1 MKKKEKNT
9 AKCIFKHRLRYS
21 WLWQIPS
28 VHTGFPWPVI
38 RLTHHA
44 DLREENKMGTV
55 ANISVRDIKV
65 QVLSVQAYLQYGI

>member
-1 MKKKEKNT
+1 M
-9 AKCIFKHRLRYS
+9 
-21 WLWQIPS
+21 
-28 VHTGFPWPVI
+28 I

-55 ANISVRDIKV
+55 ANISVRDIEV